1 MKINDGFEVILRR
14 LPVEV
19 SEDIAGLPQDILL
32 KLEEIRI
39 VAGHPILIYAD
50 NKEYCLGK
58 TRDHTF
64 VDNVFRS
71 MTDYSEYAYQEEL
84 SKGYIT
90 IEGGHRIG
98 VCGRTIYNDG
108 QVLSIK
114 DISSLN
120 IRKCREIP
128 GISDWLIPYVL
139 DSEGRFLHTLII
151 SPPRCG
157 KTTLLRDMIRNL
169 SIMGFRIALCD
180 ERSEVAGSF
189 LGSSGFDLGPRTDV
203 LDGCPKEVG
212 MVMLIRSMA
221 PDILATDEVG
231 KTEDIYGIENTLS
244 AGVGLLT
251 TIHGLDYKNVLSS
264 RIGYLVKNGVFKR
277 LIYLSGKPC
286 TGTISAICD
295 SDNHK
300 LF

>member
-114 DISSLN
+114 DISSL
-120 IRKCREIP
+120 K
-128 GISDWLIPYVL
+128 
-139 DSEGRFLHTLII
+139 
-151 SPPRCG
+151 
-157 KTTLLRDMIRNL
+157 
-169 SIMGFRIALCD
+169 
-180 ERSEVAGSF
+180 
-189 LGSSGFDLGPRTDV
+189 
-203 LDGCPKEVG
+203 
-212 MVMLIRSMA
+212 
-221 PDILATDEVG
+221 
-231 KTEDIYGIENTLS
+231 
-244 AGVGLLT
+244 
-251 TIHGLDYKNVLSS
+251 YK
-264 RIGYLVKNGVFKR
+264 KM
-277 LIYLSGKPC
+277 P
-286 TGTISAICD
+286 
-295 SDNHK
+295 
-300 LF
+300 